1 MVEIRSNLLDSN
13 LIFLLV
19 DERFIHGILDK
30 KWNELSSIHVRFIHE
45 LLFSYDVFLLD
56 WLLLLFA
63 SVAFAFLSHQL

>member
-1 MVEIRSNLLDSN
+1 MVEIRNNLLDSN
-13 LIFLLV
+13 LVLLLV
-19 DERFIHGILDK
+19 DERLIHGILYDK
-30 KWNELSSIHVRFIHE
+30 WDELSSIHVRFIHE